1 MVFDND
7 TQGVGMRTLLAGHG
21 MKLPA
26 FTARYWNGKSCEL
39 FSRFFCQIT
48 VCIFLGIK
56 FLYRCIPSFLL
67 LYHNS
72 GVRNKCRPTFIH
84 FWIFFLFSSKS
95 ASMNYNFSGHA
106 YSICLKKYFFAWNAS
121 YYLQMDLMITCKF
134 SEVLKSRS
142 TMNSARTFKTWFL
155 RKTELP
161 KYFLLIKNS
170 ISSIY

>member
-1 MVFDND
+1 MNCFRGFSVKSRYVFFWGSNFSTDAYLVFSCYITNLESVIN
-7 TQGVGMRTLLAGHG
+7 VG
-21 MKLPA
+21 
-26 FTARYWNGKSCEL
+26 
-39 FSRFFCQIT
+39 
-48 VCIFLGIK
+48 
-56 FLYRCIPSFLL
+56 LL
-67 LYHNS
+67 L
-72 GVRNKCRPTFIH
+72 FI
-84 FWIFFLFSSKS
+84 FGFFFLFSSKS

-142 TMNSARTFKTWFL
+142 TMNSARTFITWFL
-155 RKTELP
+155 RKIELP